1 MLSASGYSSVGNM
14 VSPCHQGAPD
24 LLEDKDDPKS
34 VRVEFMKGRED
45 SFSWVLKSEQVS
57 RFSGRL
63 RKPEALQGQASAL
76 KSRLVGPLGLHC
88 KATNENNYN
97 L

>member
-1 MLSASGYSSVGNM
+1 M
-14 VSPCHQGAPD
+14 VSPCHQGAAD
-24 LLEDKDDPKS
+24 LLDDKDDPKS

-45 SFSWVLKSEQVS
+45 SWVLKSEQVS

-76 KSRLVGPLGLHC
+76 KSCLVGPLGLHC